1 MSRAAPDRSS
11 RDDRSDCS
19 DSSGSSGSSARI
31 GASAASTASATST
44 ASRASTAPRRIL
56 FVDHAA
62 ALGGAEISLLGLL
75 AALDRG
81 AWEPHLATVPG
92 RLSQLAAAAG
102 VTVHHLPLRRL
113 QRDGGDRNWSAPWH
127 LLRGSLA
134 LAGLARRLRVSLLHA
149 NVLRAAVYTA
159 PAARLA
165 GRPWVWHVR
174 DILRP
179 TAIVRLLCREAGAV
193 VAISRAVA
201 AALPCGQRAQ
211 IIANPVALAPARAR
225 SREALGLPEGRLLAS
240 VGRLRPWKGHHRFI
254 SMADH
259 LAAEDVHLLI
269 IGGRDLGEDG
279 EDLAYAEA
287 LHRQAAALG
296 LANRVHLLGERGDLA
311 DLWPHLSALVHAADA
326 EPFGRVIAEAQLAGV
341 PVVAFADG
349 GVPEL
354 IEDGV
359 DGLLAAPGDEAA
371 LARAAD
377 RLLSD
382 PALAE
387 RLASRAA
394 ARARAAYAPGAHAAA
409 LAGVFRDLAV

>member
-31 GASAASTASATST
+31 GASAAST

-113 QRDGGDRNWSAPWH
+113 QRDGGGGSWAAPWH
-127 LLRGSLA
+127 LLRGTWA
-134 LAGLARRLRVSLLHA
+134 LAALARRLKVGLLHA

-179 TAIVRLLCREAGAV
+179 TAIVRLLCQEADAV

-201 AALPCGQRAQ
+201 LALPCASRARV
-211 IIANPVALAPARAR
+211 IANPVAAPPPRRR
-225 SREALGLPEGRLLAS
+225 SRESLGLPQGRLLAS
-240 VGRLRPWKGHHRFI
+240 VGRLRPWKGHHRFV

-259 LAAEDVHLLI
+259 LAARDVHLLI

-287 LHRQAAALG
+287 LQRQAAALG

-359 DGLLAAPGDEAA
+359 DGLLAPPSDEAA

-387 RLASRAA
+387 RLATRAA
-394 ARARAAYAPGAHAAA
+394 ARARAAYAPEAHAAA
-409 LAGVFRDLAV
+409 MSAVFRHAADT

>member
-1 MSRAAPDRSS
+1 MSPRQ
-11 RDDRSDCS
+11 
-19 DSSGSSGSSARI
+19 
-31 GASAASTASATST
+31 
-44 ASRASTAPRRIL
+44 APRRLL

-75 AALDRG
+75 AALDRN

-92 RLSQLAAAAG
+92 RLGQLAAEAG
-102 VTVHHLPLRRL
+102 VAVHHLPLTRL
-113 QRDGGDRNWSAPWH
+113 KRDGGRTPFGAPWQ

-134 LAGLARRLRVSLLHA
+134 LAALARRLDVALLHA

-179 TAIVRLLCREAGAV
+179 SFTVRLLCREADAV

-201 AALPCGQRAQ
+201 AALPCAGRAQ
-211 IIANPVALAPARAR
+211 IVANPVNLPPARTR
-225 SREALGLPEGRLLAS
+225 GREALGLPEGRLLAS

-259 LAAEDVHLLI
+259 MAARDVQLLI
-269 IGGRDLGEDG
+269 IGGRDLGDDG

-287 LHRQAAALG
+287 LRRQAAALG
-296 LANRVHLLGERGDLA
+296 LGERVHLLGERGDLA
-311 DLWPHLSALVHAADA
+311 DLWPHLSVLVHAADA

-341 PVVAFADG
+341 PVAAFADG

-354 IEDGV
+354 IVDGV
-359 DGLLAAPGDEAA
+359 DGLLAPPGDEAA

-377 RLLSD
+377 RLLAD
-382 PALAE
+382 PELAG
-387 RLASRAA
+387 RLARQAA
-394 ARARAAYAPGAHAAA
+394 ARAQAAYAPAAHAAA
-409 LAGVFRDLAV
+409 MEGLFRSLVGC